1 NYGSANARGG
11 IAHGKVPSINP
22 RHPLNAERES
32 EFPRTCALRRT
43 LSLRR
48 HHALAFPSE
57 RCAEIS
63 GTIPPGAAFPNLD
76 RCHAYAER
84 MPAACRRMFE
94 AGERNHAS
102 LREAGIA
109 RTCDRV
115 SRNCRRV
122 GTPQPSFHGCETTP
136 RVPCECLAGL
146 AS

>member
-1 NYGSANARGG
+1 MEILDLGKSGSRIGQLWERECSRG

-32 EFPRTCALRRT
+32 EFPRACALRRT

-94 AGERNHAS
+94 AG
-102 LREAGIA
+102 
-109 RTCDRV
+109 
-115 SRNCRRV
+115 
-122 GTPQPSFHGCETTP
+122 
-136 RVPCECLAGL
+136 
-146 AS
+146 